1 VFQWLFASP
10 IHGFFL
16 QKFNIAKYVA
26 GIIIVWGGV
35 LACHA
40 ACTNYTGLVVVR
52 LVLGILE
59 GGITPA

>member
-1 VFQWLFASP
+1 
-10 IHGFFL
+10 
-16 QKFNIAKYVA
+16 
-26 GIIIVWGGV
+26 V

-40 ACTNYTGLVVVR
+40 ACTNYTGLVAVR